1 MPPPVHGSSICPR
14 GKQISISLHLE
25 VSICPAFTLFWIQ
38 PSLRAQSYFSDGHF
52 IQLFLKGWEW
62 WLLSSL
68 HVQAEIQSPYLMFI
82 IFKMCF
88 LILMHSIEHVL
99 WSTEIFLGLHFAI
112 AAAVEVPSSRLW
124 LALPRNNQRAPG
136 LHIHHI
142 LLIS

>member
-1 MPPPVHGSSICPR
+1 MPPRVHGSSICPQ

-25 VSICPAFTLFWIQ
+25 VSVCPAFTLFWIQ
-38 PSLRAQSYFSDGHF
+38 PSLRAQSSSLMVILSRFFCKD
-52 IQLFLKGWEW
+52 EW

-68 HVQAEIQSPYLMFI
+68 HVQAETQSPYLMFI

-88 LILMHSIEHVL
+88 LILMHSIEHFL
-99 WSTEIFLGLHFAI
+99 WSTEIFWGLHFAI

-124 LALPRNNQRAPG
+124 LALRRNNQRAPG

-142 LLIS
+142 LLIC